1 MAGVP
6 TGSNIE
12 RFKVKTK
19 FIDIRKELE
28 ISKNTILFKRSI
40 VKFLSK
46 YPRIK
51 KSSLSFH
58 FLKNH

>member
-1 MAGVP
+1 MV
-6 TGSNIE
+6 GSSIVLFQG
-12 RFKVKTK
+12 RFLSESNLNLG
-19 FIDIRKELE
+19 KELE
-28 ISKNTILFKRSI
+28 ISENTILIKRSI

>member
-1 MAGVP
+1 MV
-6 TGSNIE
+6 GSSIVLFQG
-12 RFKVKTK
+12 RFLSESNLNLG
-19 FIDIRKELE
+19 KELE
-28 ISKNTILFKRSI
+28 ISENTILFKRSI